1 MTHVHLISISGMHGG
16 GTVYLIQNS
25 ADLHKLSLTLIY
37 LAKMALIFNIVD
49 KHAHLDVGV
58 S

>member
-1 MTHVHLISISGMHGG
+1 MTMV
-16 GTVYLIQNS
+16 VYLIQNS
-25 ADLHKLSLTLIY
+25 ALIY

-49 KHAHLDVGV
+49 KHEHLDVGV